1 MLQRWRRVTIRG
13 LMLVVAAAAGLS
25 AVYRASGAV
34 GFLALSGY
42 SAAVAAASVLPW
54 TFARGNRQRAAWM
67 LAVASVVEFVAM
79 AGLGIFCL
87 RYLCTVYKLFV
98 SLVVLPFIVGG
109 GAAWAGS
116 ASRPG
121 ADRRR
126 SPRVAWSIAGLLL
139 ALPLLMMFSYL
150 PVQTAFLISR
160 PALDRLADRV
170 AAGGSVDR
178 PEWAG
183 LFLVRK
189 IARHNAGPG
198 TVSLIV
204 ENDSTGHTRLI
215 RAAASGAEPQIPPAP
230 TCFYRLAADRRWYHH
245 ELD

>member
-1 MLQRWRRVTIRG
+1 MPQRWRRVTIRG
-13 LMLVVAAAAGLS
+13 LMLLVAAAAGLS
-25 AVYRASGAV
+25 AVYRASGAF
-34 GFLALSGY
+34 GFMALSGY
-42 SAAVAAASVLPW
+42 SAAVAAASVVPW
-54 TFARGNRQRAAWM
+54 AFARGNRRLAAWM
-67 LAVASVVEFVAM
+67 LAVGSAVEFVAM

-87 RYLCTVYKLFV
+87 HYLCMVYKLFV

-109 GAAWAGS
+109 GVAWAGS

-121 ADRRR
+121 VDRRR
-126 SPRVAWSIAGLLL
+126 SPRFAWSVAGVLL
-139 ALPLLMMFSYL
+139 ALPLVMMFTHL
-150 PVQTAFLISR
+150 PVQTAFFLSR

-170 AAGGSVDR
+170 AAGGRIDR

-204 ENDSTGHTRLI
+204 ENDSTGKTRLI
-215 RAAASGAEPQIPPAP
+215 RAAAPGVEPVIPASP
-230 TCFYRLAADRRWYHH
+230 TCFYRFAADDRWFHH